1 MGVIGCVNGAFLM
14 AVWWLFGPQIRRFWT
29 ANFDPNSHEISP
41 LSEFQSAG
49 FVTVLEQFSV
59 AVLMAVRYQLS
70 CIFLLRTAR
79 KASLATSSSQTAY
92 ARFCD

>member
-29 ANFDPNSHEISP
+29 ANFDPNSHQISP

-59 AVLMAVRYQLS
+59 AVLMAVRCQLL
-70 CIFLLRTAR
+70 CILLRWIAR
-79 KASLATSSSQTAY
+79 KTWAATHSNQTTY
-92 ARFCD
+92 AMICE